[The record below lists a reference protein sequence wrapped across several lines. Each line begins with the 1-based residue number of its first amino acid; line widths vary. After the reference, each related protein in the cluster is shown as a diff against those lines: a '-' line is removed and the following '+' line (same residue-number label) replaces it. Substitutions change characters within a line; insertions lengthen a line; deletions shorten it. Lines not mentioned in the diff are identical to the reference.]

1 MHYNAM
7 SLAFI
12 SSHMTSVFICN
23 IGICLET
30 LSPSLFSEF
39 YIEPH
44 IYKEINYTR
53 KVLFPLKNSFSKNNN
68 QETDSLHFNSQETEP
83 NLRFD
88 IFVIFCIVAIT
99 AHISA
104 LFFIDN

>member
-1 MHYNAM
+1 M
-7 SLAFI
+7 
-12 SSHMTSVFICN
+12 
-23 IGICLET
+23 ET

-53 KVLFPLKNSFSKNNN
+53 EVLLPLKNSFSKNNN
-68 QETDSLHFNSQETEP
+68 QETDCLHFNSQETEP
-83 NLRFD
+83 NLRLAYLWS
-88 IFVIFCIVAIT
+88 FCIVAIT